1 MLKPLLTPAQVADL
15 LHLSRRKV
23 LSLDLPKVRVG
34 DGRGK
39 ILFSEDDV
47 RDYLRS
53 RTEYPVT
60 KEQRCQPSS
69 EKIAKNGAI
78 GSSYTG
84 SLGSDTPGILKRTP
98 RTRRRNKGHTFLKT
112 RR

>member
-1 MLKPLLTPAQVADL
+1 MLKPLLTPTQVADL

-60 KEQRCQPSS
+60 REQGHADRVPKKSQKMGLSVLPSREVLEAIRLGYS
-69 EKIAKNGAI
+69 RGRQERGGGTKGAP
-78 GSSYTG
+78 S
-84 SLGSDTPGILKRTP
+84 
-98 RTRRRNKGHTFLKT
+98 
-112 RR
+112 